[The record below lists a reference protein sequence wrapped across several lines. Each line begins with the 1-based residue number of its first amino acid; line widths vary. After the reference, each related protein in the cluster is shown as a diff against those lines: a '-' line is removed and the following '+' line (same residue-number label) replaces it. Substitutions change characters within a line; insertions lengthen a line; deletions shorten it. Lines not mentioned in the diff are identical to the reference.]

1 MIRTHFT
8 LAWGLVLAGALTAR
22 ASVLSLYT
30 FNDLPPDGTTTAA
43 AVNHLATAPQ
53 VFQGGLDAVP
63 GGGPGNAFTDADGVV
78 RAAGRSLCF
87 VNGVTDL
94 GDQVLVTFN
103 PSAAR
108 NLVLS
113 YDCTSTRSFGSPG
126 AMLMYRLSGSGSVFS
141 VLGADSYTQD
151 DNFHRVSWNLSALI
165 PKIGASSQ
173 AQILITPEAGSAG
186 GSVAYDNL
194 QLAGTPALRGD
205 TNGDGVVNFLDLL
218 SLAQHYGTPGT
229 VADGDLNWDGQ
240 VNFSDLL
247 MLAQSYGT
255 RSATGLGA
263 EAAAVPEPALLA
275 VLAWTPFLRRRRA
288 DSRRQ

>member
-1 MIRTHFT
+1 MIRTYST
-8 LAWGLVLAGALTAR
+8 LTWGLVLAGALTAR

-30 FNDLPPDGTTTAA
+30 FNDLPPDGMTTSAD
-43 AVNHLATAPQ
+43 VNHLATAPQ
-53 VFQGGLDAVP
+53 IFQGGLDAVP
-63 GGGPGNAFTDADGVV
+63 GGGPGNPFTDADGVA
-78 RAAGRSLCF
+78 RAAGHSLCF
-87 VNGVTDL
+87 ANGVTDL
-94 GDQVLVTFN
+94 GDQVLFTFN

-113 YDCTSTRSFGSPG
+113 YDCTSTPSLGSPG

-173 AQILITPEAGSAG
+173 VQILITPESGSAG

-205 TNGDGVVNFLDLL
+205 TNGDGIVNFLDLL
-218 SLAQHYGTPGT
+218 DVAQHYGTQGT

-247 MLAQSYGT
+247 MLAQTYGT
-255 RSATGLGA
+255 RAAMGVPA
-263 EAAAVPEPALLA
+263 EAAPVPEPALFGLIA
-275 VLAWTPFLRRRRA
+275 CAPVLCRR
-288 DSRRQ
+288 SR